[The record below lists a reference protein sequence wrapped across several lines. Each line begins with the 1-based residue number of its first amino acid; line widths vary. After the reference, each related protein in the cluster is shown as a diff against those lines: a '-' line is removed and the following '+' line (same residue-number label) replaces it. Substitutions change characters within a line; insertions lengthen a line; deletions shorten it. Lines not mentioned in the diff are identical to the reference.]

1 MSDEILNSFNNLIT
15 NDKESLVEQVMQIC
29 ASNNQAM
36 DATTARFYLDMSNW
50 NVTNAV
56 SAFYD
61 NGCQPIIMN
70 YQFRFLRDVT
80 IGEGESVQ
88 PNTKFTKT
96 WLVTNS
102 GNQQWPNR
110 NLCLRFCQGEFMS
123 AEANSIKV
131 PSLHPGQ
138 EHEISVDMTS
148 PVEPGYYS
156 SQWRMYYDGYT
167 IGDPIWVILEV
178 SQTGILGMM
187 QQMESSISNW
197 TNNNKEHDTTNHVVK
212 NPFQL

>member
-88 PNTKFTKT
+88 PNTK
-96 WLVTNS
+96 
-102 GNQQWPNR
+102 R
-110 NLCLRFCQGEFMS
+110 
-123 AEANSIKV
+123 
-131 PSLHPGQ
+131 
-138 EHEISVDMTS
+138 
-148 PVEPGYYS
+148 
-156 SQWRMYYDGYT
+156 
-167 IGDPIWVILEV
+167 DP
-178 SQTGILGMM
+178 
-187 QQMESSISNW
+187 
-197 TNNNKEHDTTNHVVK
+197 
-212 NPFQL
+212 